1 MKAPLDS
8 TEFVR
13 RRYDRLAPFFDVMEG
28 MMERMAFR
36 HWRSLQ
42 WSRVEG
48 GDILEVGVGTGK
60 SFPFYAGDARITAI
74 DFSRAMLQ
82 RAAAKA
88 NEQGV
93 TVDLRWM
100 DVQQLDFPGARF
112 DSVVGSFVF
121 CSVPNPHQGFSE
133 IYRVLKPGGK
143 LVLLEHV
150 LSEQAGLARLMNILN
165 PLVVRLVGANI
176 NRRTVDAVAA
186 AGFAIDRVEHLSGIV
201 KLIEARRPLI

>member
-1 MKAPLDS
+1 MKAPMDS

-42 WSRVEG
+42 WRRVEG

-82 RAAAKA
+82 RA
-88 NEQGV
+88 
-93 TVDLRWM
+93 
-100 DVQQLDFPGARF
+100 
-112 DSVVGSFVF
+112 
-121 CSVPNPHQGFSE
+121 
-133 IYRVLKPGGK
+133 
-143 LVLLEHV
+143 
-150 LSEQAGLARLMNILN
+150 
-165 PLVVRLVGANI
+165 
-176 NRRTVDAVAA
+176 
-186 AGFAIDRVEHLSGIV
+186 
-201 KLIEARRPLI
+201 